1 MQARPW
7 LPRLRRLVI
16 VVVALMAASA
26 ASRALAQDCQPC
38 QPSPSPSPPPPPAWK
53 VSVGGGL
60 SRTGGNTDTSSYN
73 LSFEA
78 AYNPHTRNVV
88 RGSGLYLRS
97 SDSGVTTASR
107 SLVTARDEYTINGRL
122 FVYGQIEYQ
131 RDVFKGIEHVVSPQ
145 GGVGV
150 KVVDKPKIVFALDG
164 GLGAAFEKLVGEE
177 STTKLAVN
185 SSDRVEW
192 KPSETMVLFQKT
204 SALWKADDFGDA
216 YYHAELGLTTR
227 LAKRLDLKLAF
238 TDDYKTKPSSPTLKK
253 NDTSFIASLLFK
265 L

>member
-1 MQARPW
+1 MRTRPW
-7 LPRLRRLVI
+7 VRRLCRL
-16 VVVALMAASA
+16 VVVVIGTAAA
-26 ASRALAQDCQPC
+26 AGRALAQDCP
-38 QPSPSPSPPPPPAWK
+38 PSPSPPPPPSWK

-60 SRTGGNTDTSSYN
+60 SVTGGNTDTSSYN
-73 LSFEA
+73 AVAEA
-78 AYNPHTRNVV
+78 AYDPRTRNVL
-88 RGSGLYLRS
+88 RASGHYLRS
-97 SDSGVTTASR
+97 SENGVPNASR
-107 SLVTARDEYTINGRL
+107 SLATARDEYTVNGRA

-131 RDVFKGIEHVVSPQ
+131 RDVFKGVDHVVSPQ

-150 KVVDKPKIVFALDG
+150 KMVDKPTIIFALDG
-164 GLGAAFEKLVGEE
+164 GLGAAFEKLVDEP

-185 SSDRVEW
+185 ASDRVEW
-192 KPSETMVLFQKT
+192 KPAQTTTVVQKA

-227 LAKRLDLKLAF
+227 LAKRLDIKFAF
-238 TDDYKTKPSSPTLKK
+238 ADDYKTRPSSPASKK